1 MSFSNLDH
9 LLVLPS
15 GCGEQNLVKTAIN
28 LVVAKYLASIHA
40 LQDHIATK
48 IKNNLQIGR
57 WLVL

>member
-15 GCGEQNLVKTAIN
+15 GCGEQNLVRTAIN
-28 LVVAKYLASIHA
+28 LVVTEYLTSIHA

-48 IKNNLQIGR
+48 IKNNLQIGIGM
-57 WLVL
+57 VL